1 MQADAKPLTVEESYD
16 LLLSWA
22 KTLVNHVTRAKAE
35 RHTTLGDIPDD
46 VGEIVGAVEHLDA
59 AIKREKGA

>member
-1 MQADAKPLTVEESYD
+1 MHPRRELTVEESYD

-35 RHTTLGDIPDD
+35 RHTTLGNIPADIE
-46 VGEIVGAVEHLDA
+46 EIVGAVEYLDG
-59 AIKREKGA
+59 AIKREKGG